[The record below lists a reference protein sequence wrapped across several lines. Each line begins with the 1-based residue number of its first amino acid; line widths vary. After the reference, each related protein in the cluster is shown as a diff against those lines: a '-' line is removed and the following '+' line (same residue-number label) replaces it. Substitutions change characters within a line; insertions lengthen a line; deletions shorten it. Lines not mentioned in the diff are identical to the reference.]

1 MSKIAEAIEAAKTG
15 INTITSSKLDEAEPG
30 LFGTVGFMAEV
41 VPNPNPPKQETTDV
55 GSVGMWSVPAPDGGQ
70 PRPFT
75 GQWPP
80 DPKDIKKQAAKNIAN
95 ASQLQFLR
103 KAAPSLF
110 TKPTM
115 SKSKGGI
122 Y

>member
-1 MSKIAEAIEAAKTG
+1 MSKLASAIEATMAG
-15 INTITSSKLDEAEPG
+15 FNTIKSGKLDQAEPG
-30 LFGTVGFMAEV
+30 LLGTVSSMAEV
-41 VPNPNPPKQETTDV
+41 MPNPNPPKQETTDV